1 VRARLLSVVV
11 AGAVVVLGPVPAA
24 SAAPADVEVVTLCDT
39 QLDRPEVA
47 DRDMKKQK
55 KSEKK
60 SEKRSSKRG
69 VLKALPEVHTPDPDS
84 DEDYR
89 PLRGGPFR
97 YTDDDGDGWDDSR
110 VESRK
115 SDRKNKKRFD
125 TNNMSVDG
133 ALAAIC

>member
-1 VRARLLSVVV
+1 MRARLLIPVVV
-11 AGAVVVLGPVPAA
+11 GAALVLGPVPAA
-24 SAAPADVEVVTLCDT
+24 SASPVDTEVVALCDT

-47 DRDMKKQK
+47 DRDMRKQK
-55 KSEKK
+55 RDKT
-60 SEKRSSKRG
+60 EKRRERG
-69 VLKALPEVHTPDPDS
+69 VMKALPEVHTPDPDS

-97 YTDDDGDGWDDSR
+97 GEDADDDGWVDTR
-110 VESRK
+110 AESRK
-115 SDRKNKKRFD
+115 SEKKNKKRFD